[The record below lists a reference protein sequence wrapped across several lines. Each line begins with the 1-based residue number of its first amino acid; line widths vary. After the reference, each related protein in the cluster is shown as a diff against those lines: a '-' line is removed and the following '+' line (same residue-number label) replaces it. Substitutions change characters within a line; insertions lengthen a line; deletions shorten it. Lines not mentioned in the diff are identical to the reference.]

1 MFYFFVFMLALMA
14 ILGIAALVADFD
26 FSGEFDGEFFDED
39 EEI

>member
-14 ILGIAALVADFD
+14 IFAVGAVVADFD
-26 FSGEFDGEFFDED
+26 FSGEFDGELFDKD